1 MKETWKKSNTLLK
14 TRPQVPGLIKLIIFK
29 VAHDKLQVN
38 TIVEIAVFEEYYTW

>member
-1 MKETWKKSNTLLK
+1 MKEKKSNILLK
-14 TRPQVPGLIKLIIFK
+14 AKLQVPGLIKLRRFK